1 MLQQLALGSIL
12 MVVTTIVHAG
22 CTVAALLGLRMTH
35 AHLWALQTRSGRMGL
50 ISALVLMMFLAAVLE
65 VIIWAGLY
73 LAVGAISAVEP
84 ALYFSMVT
92 FTTLGYGDVVLGE
105 GWRLLASFEGANG
118 IIMFGWTTALIFAV
132 VHRLARHDEGPAGTT
147 HP

>member
-12 MVVTTIVHAG
+12 MVVTTIIHAS
-22 CTVAALLGLRMTH
+22 CTVAALLGLRMTR

-65 VIIWAGLY
+65 VILWAAVY

-92 FTTLGYGDVVLGE
+92 FTTLGYGDLVLKE

-132 VHRLARHDEGPAGTT
+132 VHRIASHDEEFAGTT
-147 HP
+147 PP